1 MYAMRNKK
9 PIKRERW
16 RESKD
21 TLLGMEKLKLSLFA
35 ADKIVYIENPMEG
48 TKKLLD
54 LSKFSKD
61 TIGN

>member
-1 MYAMRNKK
+1 
-9 PIKRERW
+9 
-16 RESKD
+16 
-21 TLLGMEKLKLSLFA
+21 MEKLKLSLFA
-35 ADKIVYIENPMEG
+35 ADKIIYIENLMEG